1 MDESVDADELKAAS
15 QMALD
20 ALWELRRY
28 GGDASPAIPAVLE
41 IVKGREGLLA
51 DISLRGEAAATLE
64 IIGSAAVPGL
74 TECLKHPDSEVR
86 QQAAQSLGYMANA
99 ARGHNRMAA
108 WQCNYGPIQLADL
121 RAVGPAID
129 DALVTEQSPW
139 VQTHLEMGQADHRR

>member
-1 MDESVDADELKAAS
+1 
-15 QMALD
+15 
-20 ALWELRRY
+20 
-28 GGDASPAIPAVLE
+28 VLE

-64 IIGSAAVPGL
+64 IIG
-74 TECLKHPDSEVR
+74 
-86 QQAAQSLGYMANA
+86 Y
-99 ARGHNRMAA
+99 RMAA

-139 VQTHLEMGQADHRR
+139 VQHTLKWAKQTIAVEE